1 LHGWSWKR
9 TLACSR
15 RAARRFGVAR
25 LLMLCLLLR
34 ALAPYGL
41 PSAQAAEDDAVQRA
55 PLQLMVNDADKGVV
69 VVLLRGADILVALDD
84 LAKAGLGNFGGTR
97 ETIAGKSYVT
107 LGSLAPGVTYVL
119 DQANLVLRLT
129 IDPKLLTA
137 NQIDLQQQ
145 LAPTNLIYQ
154 SVPGAFLNYAFSGQN
169 LQGQNSYTAFSEQGV
184 SLGGGFFD
192 NTLTAATGSHVSRPS
207 TSLTFDDRDKL
218 TRFVLG
224 ENTAILGSLGGTT
237 PIGGVSYS
245 TQFAVNPYFTPFPGQ
260 TFAGIVNTPS
270 TADVYVNGQLVRT
283 IQLPP
288 GPFNLQNVPASTGA
302 GVTRVVIRNALGQT
316 QELGAPF
323 YQSTTLLKEGLQQF
337 TYNVGL
343 EHDLS
348 AQGFGHYVRPAFLA
362 SHSFGLTDEL
372 TPGAFLEADRHV
384 MAAGPNLTIAL
395 PLGQLAILAAGSHDT
410 AFGNGAS
417 GSLEYSYQS
426 LEYSA
431 GVDFT
436 YTTSHYATLSAP
448 GLVDRP
454 LTNTSGFFSVPFG
467 LLDITLQ
474 YSHAHFRD
482 AGRNDQASLG
492 ATYQLS
498 DRIALSAV
506 ASQSRFAQ
514 QPVNNALFFAV
525 NFALGE
531 RSSGTVSA
539 NRARS
544 VENETAQIQQS
555 LPLGEGFG
563 YRAQVQAGSHATQ
576 TADVQYQGPY
586 GLYEAEYDHLDNQDT
601 TRVNV
606 GGGVVAVGG
615 NVYATRAVNDSFAL
629 VRVADL
635 KGVATSLNGQ
645 PIGKTDGAG
654 EILIPNMTS

>member
-1 LHGWSWKR
+1 
-9 TLACSR
+9 
-15 RAARRFGVAR
+15 
-25 LLMLCLLLR
+25 
-34 ALAPYGL
+34 
-41 PSAQAAEDDAVQRA
+41 
-55 PLQLMVNDADKGVV
+55 
-69 VVLLRGADILVALDD
+69 
-84 LAKAGLGNFGGTR
+84 
-97 ETIAGKSYVT
+97 
-107 LGSLAPGVTYVL
+107 
-119 DQANLVLRLT
+119 
-129 IDPKLLTA
+129 
-137 NQIDLQQQ
+137 
-145 LAPTNLIYQ
+145 
-154 SVPGAFLNYAFSGQN
+154 
-169 LQGQNSYTAFSEQGV
+169 
-184 SLGGGFFD
+184 
-192 NTLTAATGSHVSRPS
+192 
-207 TSLTFDDRDKL
+207 
-218 TRFVLG
+218 
-224 ENTAILGSLGGTT
+224 
-237 PIGGVSYS
+237 
-245 TQFAVNPYFTPFPGQ
+245 
-260 TFAGIVNTPS
+260 
-270 TADVYVNGQLVRT
+270 
-283 IQLPP
+283 
-288 GPFNLQNVPASTGA
+288 STGA

-395 PLGQLAILAAGSHDT
+395 PLGQLAILTGGSHDT

-426 LEYSA
+426 LAYSA

-448 GLVDRP
+448 GIVDRA
-454 LTNTSGFFSVPFG
+454 LTNSSGFFSVPIG
-467 LLDITLQ
+467 LLDISLQ

-539 NRARS
+539 NRARG

-576 TADVQYQGPY
+576 TADVQYQGQY
-586 GLYEAEYDHLDNQDT
+586 GLYEAEYDHLNNQDT

-635 KGVATSLNGQ
+635 KGVATTLNGQ
-645 PIGKTDGAG
+645 PIGKTDGTG
-654 EILIPNMTS
+654 EILIPSMTSYVGSRINIDDQTIPSDYEIDATERDVATSLRGAAIVEFPVRRLRAVVGTVVVESDGKTVVPAYGDLTVTAGDKPFASPIGASGEFYLDNLPGGSFPAVVTYADAECHFTLEAPMMAGRTIKLGQLTCRQ